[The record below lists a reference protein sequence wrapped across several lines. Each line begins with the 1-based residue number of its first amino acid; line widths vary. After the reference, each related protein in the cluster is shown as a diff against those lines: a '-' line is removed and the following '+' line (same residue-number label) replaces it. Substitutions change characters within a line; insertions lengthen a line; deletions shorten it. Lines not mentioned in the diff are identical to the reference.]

1 MNTKR
6 LTRSTS
12 DKMLG
17 GVCAGLANY
26 FDIDPTLVRLAFVG
40 LFFLGAGSPFLIY
53 LVLWLIMPEEGS
65 ISTAS
70 QETLSNNMK
79 DMSDRA
85 RDLGRKV
92 QTQFAPQQRTEAPKT
107 PTSDDSP
114 SI

>member
-17 GVCAGLANY
+17 GVCAGLAHY

-53 LVLWLIMPEEGS
+53 LVLWLIMPEEGT
-65 ISTAS
+65 ISTAA
-70 QETLSNNMK
+70 QETLSNNIK

-92 QTQFAPQQRTEAPKT
+92 QTQFTPQQRTAAPKT
-107 PTSDDSP
+107 PSDDSP

>member
-1 MNTKR
+1 MNSKR

-40 LFFLGAGSPFLIY
+40 LFFLGAGSPLLIY

-65 ISTAS
+65 MDAAS
-70 QETLSNNMK
+70 QQTLSNNIK
-79 DMSDRA
+79 DIGDRA

-92 QTQFAPQQRTEAPKT
+92 QTQFSAAPRNEATKDP
-107 PTSDDSP
+107 SDESP